1 MKNLQLILIFA
12 IIINCLTDGIDKC
25 TTGFEQVLKDRY
37 EAMNETHN
45 YQPFFKEICLSKI
58 NNDDCSIG
66 DRQVIF
72 VLKFYIK
79 IFLKKYAIWAEE
91 IVLKENLIV

>member
-25 TTGFEQVLKDRY
+25 TTGFEQVLKDRC
-37 EAMNETHN
+37 EAMNETRN

-58 NNDDCSIG
+58 SSIG